1 MRRKILLGL
10 LIILVAIQFI
20 RPAKNQSAGISV
32 NDISKAYDVPE
43 NVNIVLKKSCTDCH
57 SNNTVYPWYS
67 KIQPIAW
74 WLDGH
79 IDEGKTELNFSEFAS
94 YSPKKQHHKLEEVIE
109 SVKEGHMPIKS
120 YTWIHKNAILTDSEK
135 LTVSE
140 WADNLRKE
148 IRTKHDLP
156 VEEEK

>member
-1 MRRKILLGL
+1 MRKKILWSL
-10 LIILVAIQFI
+10 LLILVAIQFV
-20 RPAKNQSAGISV
+20 RPAKNQSTGISM
-32 NDISKAYDVPE
+32 NDISKTYTVPE
-43 NVNIVLKKSCTDCH
+43 NVNVVLKKSCNDCH

-67 KIQPIAW
+67 KIQPVAW

-79 IDEGKTELNFSEFAS
+79 IDEGKTELNFSEFIS

-120 YTWIHKNAILTDSEK
+120 YTWIHKNAILTDEEK

-148 IRTKHDLP
+148 IRTKHNLP

>member
-1 MRRKILLGL
+1 MKRKIFLGL
-10 LIILVAIQFI
+10 LLLLVAIQFV
-20 RPAKNQSAGISV
+20 RPAKNQSSEMSV
-32 NDISKAYDVPE
+32 NDISKAYNVPE
-43 NVNIVLKKSCTDCH
+43 NVNAVLKKACNDCH

-67 KIQPIAW
+67 NIQPVAW

-120 YTWIHKNAILTDSEK
+120 YTWIHKNAILTEAEK
-135 LTVSE
+135 LALSD

-148 IRTKHDLP
+148 IRTKHNLP
-156 VEEEK
+156 VEQKK